1 MIEGMPM
8 IGQRVVEALC
18 FVGHTVHNYISFDF
32 LLQKSP
38 LSRSKHVC
46 GTSLANLVNL
56 NILVQGFTRNRD
68 IVALVQKKSM

>member
-18 FVGHTVHNYISFDF
+18 FVGHTVHNYIDF

-46 GTSLANLVNL
+46 GTSWANLVNL

>member
-8 IGQRVVEALC
+8 IGQRVVEARVSSGTP
-18 FVGHTVHNYISFDF
+18 FIIISYDF

-46 GTSLANLVNL
+46 GTSWANLVNL